1 VRPKNAVAS
10 GLLLALFV
18 VPGCVRVDA
27 TPDYHRAA
35 GVIGQ
40 RTGATEV
47 YDPAIDEEIER
58 RVDTLLEG
66 GLTSDEA
73 VRVALLNN
81 RAFQA
86 MFFEIGASRA
96 DVVQSTL
103 LTNPSFAFS
112 AMFPDGGGRSKLT
125 FGFGQQIADLW
136 QIPVKKKVAEAQLEQ
151 TLLAAAR
158 RAVELAAEVKTRCYQ
173 VLALRRAEEI
183 LRAHLA
189 LIEESVRLTE
199 EQFVIGELSLYDVNL
214 ARADVTDA
222 RLELTVVER
231 ERQVS
236 ESELG
241 RLLGLSGSRRTWALN
256 AALPAPAA
264 GERALE
270 DLVAV
275 AEANRFDLRVAMAKI
290 DAADEELTLQTLKVF
305 PDLMIGLE
313 AERQEAKAIPGRK
326 ILANTA
332 QSSIAAGQLTAPPI
346 ESRGQRNLEK
356 SQIMNWMLGPGVQ
369 LTLPIWDQNQ
379 AQIAKARFKALQARK
394 EYEELGIL
402 VVAQVEQARAVAG
415 NAARLVRLYEAEG
428 IPLARENVEAAR
440 HLLQAG
446 ERDMLNLI
454 AAQDTLLRWQRD
466 YVDALRDYA
475 VAEAELERAVGGR
488 LDAAAATQPT
498 SQAGG
503 MGGS

>member
-1 VRPKNAVAS
+1 
-10 GLLLALFV
+10 
-18 VPGCVRVDA
+18 
-27 TPDYHRAA
+27 
-35 GVIGQ
+35 
-40 RTGATEV
+40 
-47 YDPAIDEEIER
+47 
-58 RVDTLLEG
+58 
-66 GLTSDEA
+66 
-73 VRVALLNN
+73 
-81 RAFQA
+81 
-86 MFFEIGASRA
+86 
-96 DVVQSTL
+96 
-103 LTNPSFAFS
+103 
-112 AMFPDGGGRSKLT
+112 
-125 FGFGQQIADLW
+125 
-136 QIPVKKKVAEAQLEQ
+136 
-151 TLLAAAR
+151 
-158 RAVELAAEVKTRCYQ
+158 VKTRCYQ

-394 EYEELGIL
+394 EYEELGVL